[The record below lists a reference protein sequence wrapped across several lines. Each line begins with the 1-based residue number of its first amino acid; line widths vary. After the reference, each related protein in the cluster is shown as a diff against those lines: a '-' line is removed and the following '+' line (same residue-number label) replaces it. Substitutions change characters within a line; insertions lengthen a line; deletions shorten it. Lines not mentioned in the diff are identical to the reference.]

1 MRLGAENLAEL
12 GFKIPY
18 MLVKGKLENVLPE
31 LLTDNSVD
39 GCVSDPPYSLGFMGK
54 AWDKHKTPLDFQLW
68 FQDKAQHVYRVLKPG
83 AYFVCFGGTRTFH
96 RMTSAIEDA
105 GFEIRDCIG
114 WLYGSG
120 FPKSHNGAWGGTA
133 LKPIIVARKPIEG
146 TLKDNFEKW
155 GTGGMDIDAGRIA
168 GEPWKWGTQT
178 DISGGGFGT
187 KRPSDGYYHAKNVVG
202 GENGRWPA
210 NIVHDGSE
218 EVLEVFPF
226 SKGQQGDVRGT
237 EKSKPGD
244 DDQGSAARFFYC
256 AKASREDRNEGLE
269 DFSKKPLLWSSGTKN
284 PGSFQAEG
292 TDRSSQNNHPTVK
305 PTDLMRW
312 LVRLFVPK
320 NGICL
325 DPFNGS
331 GSTGKACMYENLKYI
346 GVEMEFDLEI
356 SKARL
361 DFAITNRSNQI
372 GIFE

>member
-68 FQDKAQHVYRVLKPG
+68 FQDKAQHVYRVLKP
-83 AYFVCFGGTRTFH
+83 
-96 RMTSAIEDA
+96 SAIEDA